1 MLIIIG
7 IVCAFITGLE
17 SKGISHNRDNNYYDH
32 KPVDLFDDDSA
43 NLCKF
48 CFQFINKKLYK
59 IEINLFQQLIAIIYA

>member
-1 MLIIIG
+1 MKTSIMLIIIG

-48 CFQFINKKLYK
+48 CF
-59 IEINLFQQLIAIIYA
+59 